1 MRLCS
6 AFCSRV
12 SVRRESRAL
21 QTPQRRASHSEAA
34 TAIAGVCSHGPV
46 GRPLAAVVRILTRPA
61 TGRWLQ
67 GKERTR

>member
-1 MRLCS
+1 MRLLR

-12 SVRRESRAL
+12 SVRRVGRAL
-21 QTPQRRASHSEAA
+21 QTRHGCAWHREAA
-34 TAIAGVCSHGPV
+34 TMIAGVCSHGPV
-46 GRPLAAVVRILTRPA
+46 GRPLAVVRILTRPA

>member
-12 SVRRESRAL
+12 SVRRVSRAL
-21 QTPQRRASHSEAA
+21 QTCQGCAWHSEAA

-46 GRPLAAVVRILTRPA
+46 GRFSQASLVFVRPA

-67 GKERTR
+67 KKERTR